1 MGNIIR
7 LSSKTKPIKFEDRKK
22 KIQKESEQIKDRFEK
37 LKKKRKD
44 LFE

>member
-7 LSSKTKPIKFEDRKK
+7 LNAKTKPIKFEDRKK
-22 KIQKESEQIKDRFEK
+22 KIQKETKQIKDKFEK
-37 LKKKRKD
+37 LKSKRKD